1 MFCVLAVPKTEG
13 EKVKT
18 EETNKKCKMKSRF
31 EIHKRINRN
40 THADITIAEK
50 ILYTLNS
57 NLATGYWQHPSKF
70 PIPAQHCSMFT
81 GIIINQNEP
90 S

>member
-1 MFCVLAVPKTEG
+1 MQAK

-18 EETNKKCKMKSRF
+18 KETNKKCKIVLRF

-50 ILYTLNS
+50 ILYTVNLI
-57 NLATGYWQHPSKF
+57 LATGYWQHPLKF
-70 PIPAQHCSMFT
+70 PIPAGHCSMST
-81 GIIINQNEP
+81 GIIIKQNEP

>member
-1 MFCVLAVPKTEG
+1 MKI
-13 EKVKT
+13 
-18 EETNKKCKMKSRF
+18 EETSKKCKIVLRF

-50 ILYTLNS
+50 ILHTLNL
-57 NLATGYWQHPSKF
+57 NLAIGYWQQPFKF
-70 PIPAQHCSMFT
+70 PIPARHCSMST
-81 GIIINQNEP
+81 GIIIEQNEP